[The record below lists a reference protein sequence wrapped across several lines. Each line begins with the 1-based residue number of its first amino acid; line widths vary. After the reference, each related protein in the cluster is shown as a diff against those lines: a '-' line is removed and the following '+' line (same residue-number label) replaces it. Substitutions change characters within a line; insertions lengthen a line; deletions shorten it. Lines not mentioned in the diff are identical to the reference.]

1 MEEEME
7 DSGLSI
13 GDIFRTIFSQKWLAL
28 GIAIVITIVGTIGL
42 YLIGKSGSEYSITFV
57 LQLPNSEDSPST
69 YLYPDGRNFDYTD
82 FVSLDYLETAKS
94 SSTDYNDVNVEK
106 MVQNGDIKIS
116 RELTET
122 AEGTKEYVPSY
133 KITIKSNY
141 FKDGDTA
148 RNFMVAL
155 SGIPV
160 AHIAEMDIDYDYNIS
175 ASQNALTYEIQLSEL
190 ENQVRSLQNLYNS
203 FIETY
208 GSDFKVEID
217 GAESSSLAQLK
228 SKTVDEYLN
237 RGLFDTLKREALANG
252 YVKSTLNN
260 REKDKYIS
268 DLFAQ
273 TEKLE
278 VAENALNQLLSLQN
292 SSGSLIYADSIRIQI
307 IEVEQLKQ
315 NIKYIN
321 RYLEKFEQAGEVNT
335 EYDAKVKAVEDEVK
349 SLTEEVK
356 PIASYVYKNVSKVNI
371 PDSNKITVEGGRSL
385 VMSGLISLVV
395 GIVIALVIAYIV
407 GWCRQNKKS
416 KAKAKAAEHPV
427 FVEAQAQFAVTE
439 DNPEENSKDNKEDK

>member
-122 AEGTKEYVPSY
+122 AEGTKEYVSSY

-237 RGLFDTLKREALANG
+237 R
-252 YVKSTLNN
+252 
-260 REKDKYIS
+260 
-268 DLFAQ
+268 
-273 TEKLE
+273 
-278 VAENALNQLLSLQN
+278 
-292 SSGSLIYADSIRIQI
+292 
-307 IEVEQLKQ
+307 
-315 NIKYIN
+315 
-321 RYLEKFEQAGEVNT
+321 
-335 EYDAKVKAVEDEVK
+335 
-349 SLTEEVK
+349 
-356 PIASYVYKNVSKVNI
+356 
-371 PDSNKITVEGGRSL
+371 
-385 VMSGLISLVV
+385 
-395 GIVIALVIAYIV
+395 
-407 GWCRQNKKS
+407 
-416 KAKAKAAEHPV
+416 
-427 FVEAQAQFAVTE
+427 
-439 DNPEENSKDNKEDK
+439 